1 MPLPYCENHVVRRGT
16 GIGKIGGNM
25 IGSVRHTRRR
35 VQVVLMAGLA
45 LAGMALAL
53 APAAAAA
60 IPSKTT
66 VTASPSSATLGTTVT
81 LTAKVSDAIVGG
93 ILITPSGPV
102 SFSYTNANGN
112 GSLGSATLSSCL
124 LSACTARL
132 STNSLPPGT
141 STVSAVYNGDGLS
154 GPSSGTTTVTMTAPI
169 VIGNRSTVTCNAG
182 AFCETGKVTAPNG
195 SNTMDVLSTPSASQ
209 QTVTALLETGKN
221 LHCPQNTDNQTGAL
235 GTFSVS
241 VNDTT
246 KTVTYTGNG
255 SVARSM
261 LTNYNAHPD
270 YVGCFGSP
278 TPFNGYVY
286 GVYGAAAFVS
296 SDGLYEAQL
305 SNCSLHGGALPCV
318 TVTST
323 SKTTTYTVSTPFGD
337 PPKIIG

>member
-1 MPLPYCENHVVRRGT
+1 MT
-16 GIGKIGGNM
+16 
-25 IGSVRHTRRR
+25 GSVARTHRRLR
-35 VQVVLMAGLA
+35 VVALSVLAVGGLA
-45 LAGMALAL
+45 VAL

-60 IPSKTT
+60 IPTTTT
-66 VTASPSSATLGTTVT
+66 VSASPSSATLGTSVT
-81 LTAKVSDAIVGG
+81 LTAKVKDAIVGG
-93 ILITPSGPV
+93 LLITPSGPV
-102 SFSYTNANGN
+102 SFSYTNTYGN
-112 GSLGSATLSSCL
+112 GSLGSATLGSCL

-132 STNSLPPGT
+132 STNALPPGT
-141 STVSAVYNGDGLS
+141 STITAAYNGDGLS
-154 GPSSGTTTVTMTAPI
+154 APSSGTTTVTMTAPL
-169 VIGNRSTVTCNAG
+169 VIGNSSTVTCNAG
-182 AFCETGKVTAPNG
+182 AYCETGKVTSLNG

-246 KTVTYTGNG
+246 KTVTYVGNG
-255 SVARSM
+255 NVGRSM
-261 LTNYNAHPD
+261 LANFNAHPD

-278 TPFNGYVY
+278 TPFHGYVY
-286 GVYGAAAFVS
+286 GAYGDAAFVS

-305 SNCSLHGGALPCV
+305 SSCALHGGELPCV
-318 TVTST
+318 TVSST